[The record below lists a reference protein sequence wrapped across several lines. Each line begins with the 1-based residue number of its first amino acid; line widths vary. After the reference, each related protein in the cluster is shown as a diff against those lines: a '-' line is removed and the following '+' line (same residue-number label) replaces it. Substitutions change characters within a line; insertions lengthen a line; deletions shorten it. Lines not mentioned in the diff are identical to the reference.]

1 MTHKMQGVLIA
12 ESRGNLAL
20 LLIVWQEHMHGELV
34 RINIRKRRD
43 IDRKWV

>member
-1 MTHKMQGVLIA
+1 MTHQMQGVLIA

-34 RINIRKRRD
+34 RINIRKMTTNNGG
-43 IDRKWV
+43 WL